1 MPTSQGPLPT
11 EYGAPIRMRVERRL
25 GYKQAKYLMRME
37 VFDTLAGIGRGKG
50 GYWPDREYAWYA
62 GI

>member
-1 MPTSQGPLPT
+1 MPT

-25 GYKQAKYLMRME
+25 GYKQAKYLLRME
-37 VFDTLAGIGRGKG
+37 VFDTLAGIGRSKG
-50 GYWPDREYAWYA
+50 GYWPDRGYEWYA